1 MIVQDLDVHKRSIEQ
16 ANAIRRIAR
25 TSPKEELFV
34 LSAQLSRA
42 AISVPCSLAEGAA
55 RDGDRE
61 FAHFLSIARGS
72 CAEVLTLLE
81 VCAGLDYIKPDLELI
96 DQARIVAKMLTS
108 LSQRTRTRLAVGEE
122 SKRRGTR

>member
-1 MIVQDLDVHKRSIEQ
+1 MQDLDVHKRSIEQ
-16 ANAIRRIAR
+16 AIAIRRIAR

-42 AISVPCSLAEGAA
+42 AISVPCNLAEGAA